1 MTDHK
6 SERVFG
12 KATSLAFVVGT
23 VVGTGI
29 YLKPGQVAALTSG
42 FWQDLMVWLL
52 AGVFVTCGAL
62 AYSRLAMAWPQS
74 GGAYV
79 YLSRHY
85 GPWAA
90 SLLLAADLLI
100 GRPAAV
106 GALAYGLGLI
116 WQLSSA
122 GCLLTAVMAVTS
134 LTLVQL
140 LGARVQG
147 AGQAMMTAVQLAPLL
162 LVLVLWPFHQAHS
175 ELSSDVPT
183 GGVRWGAAFL
193 AVLWAYDGWYN
204 LTNLAGEI
212 AEPERNI
219 PRALVAGMMGVT
231 ALYVGLNA
239 VLIKALGPSTL
250 AQESLPVLTLF
261 ERWHLQPLAAGLQF
275 FLSVSLLTT
284 LNGTLACGSRV
295 MVAASADGV
304 IRRNLGAEPTA
315 LAPTLAFSGW
325 CLGFL
330 LCAGGMPSQS
340 NLFDL
345 LTELTGAVVLALS
358 SLTTTC
364 VFQLQRFD
372 RPAPLGAKMA
382 AGAFLSGNLALLLV
396 LLAEF
401 NRTAIFGVLA
411 VGALGTA
418 VWAVRRAPRSQT

>member
-1 MTDHK
+1 MTDYK

-12 KATSLAFVVGT
+12 GAASLAFVVGT

-42 FWQDLMVWLL
+42 YWQDLMIWLL
-52 AGVFVTCGAL
+52 AGLFVTCGAL

-116 WQLSSA
+116 WQLSPS
-122 GCLLTAVMAVTS
+122 GCLLAAVVAVLS
-134 LTLVQL
+134 LTVVQL

-147 AGQAMMTAVQLAPLL
+147 AGQAVMTVVQLAPLL
-162 LVLVLWPFHQAHS
+162 LVLALWPFHQAY
-175 ELSSDVPT
+175 T
-183 GGVRWGAAFL
+183 GSAPGLPSGGARWGAAFL

-204 LTNLAGEI
+204 VTNLAGEV

-219 PRALVAGMMGVT
+219 PRALIAGMMGVT

-239 VLIKALGPSTL
+239 VLFHVLGRAAL
-250 AQESLPVLTLF
+250 AQQSLPILTLF
-261 ERWHLQPLAAGLQF
+261 QLWNLQPLAAGLQF
-275 FLSVSLLTT
+275 FLTVSLLTT

-304 IRRNLGAEPTA
+304 IRRDLGHEPTA
-315 LAPTLAFSGW
+315 LAPTLAFTGW

-330 LCAGGMPSQS
+330 LCAGGMPSES

-364 VFQLQRFD
+364 VFQLRGFG
-372 RPAPLGAKMA
+372 RPAPLGARIA
-382 AGAFLSGNLALLLV
+382 AGAFLLGNLTLLGV

-418 VWAVRRAPRSQT
+418 VWAGRRRQRETA